1 MRPHNKTEG
10 LWGCMDNLK
19 HLRNLMDQH
28 SVEALA
34 IVPGPNLEYLT
45 GSEFHLSE
53 RPVVFFVSKASAT
66 FVLPE
71 LESPKIKN
79 LGLEYIT
86 YDDKE
91 GPNLAFDKFSKISKF
106 SELGI
111 ESRQIR
117 HLELN
122 LISSSGIAADTIDA
136 TDIFAELRM
145 SKSDSEINCMIKA
158 VEIAE
163 KSLLS
168 VLDQMK
174 IGTTEKQ
181 FAANLVIQ
189 LLKNGSDTGLP
200 FSPIVASGVNAANP
214 HHFPT
219 NKQFEEGE
227 LVIVDWGA
235 THEGY
240 FSDITRTY
248 ALGNNIDERLLKAY
262 DAVRLANQTGRK
274 KAKIGVKAGDVDSAT
289 RKVIEDYGFG
299 EFFTHRTGHGLG
311 LEIHEEPYIKPESDF
326 ILQKGMTFTIEPGI
340 YIPDLGGIRIEDDV
354 CLSSS
359 GLVSLTNL
367 PRDLVIV

>member
-1 MRPHNKTEG
+1 MN
-10 LWGCMDNLK
+10 
-19 HLRNLMDQH
+19 QH

-34 IVPGPNLEYLT
+34 IVPGPNLEYIT

-53 RPVVFFVSKASAT
+53 RPVVFFVSKDSAT
-66 FVLPE
+66 FILPE

-79 LGLEYIT
+79 FGVEYIT
-86 YDDKE
+86 YDDRE
-91 GPNLAFDKFSKISKF
+91 GPNPAFDKFSKSNKF
-106 SELGI
+106 SELGV

-122 LISSSGIAADTIDA
+122 LISSSGIATDTVDA
-136 TDIFAELRM
+136 TEIFAGLRM
-145 SKSDSEINCMIKA
+145 SKSDSEINHMVKA
-158 VEIAE
+158 VKIAE

-174 IGTTEKQ
+174 VGTTEKQ
-181 FAANLVIQ
+181 FAANLVVQ

-219 NKQFEEGE
+219 DKQFEEGE

-248 ALGNNIDERLLKAY
+248 AIGNDIDERLLKAY
-262 DAVRLANQTGRK
+262 DAVRLANRTGRE

-289 RKVIEDYGFG
+289 RKVIEEHGFG

-326 ILQKGMTFTIEPGI
+326 VLQKGMTFTIEPGI
-340 YIPDLGGIRIEDDV
+340 YIPDLGGIRIEDDI
-354 CLSSS
+354 CLLPS
-359 GLVSLTNL
+359 GLVSLTTL